1 MKDAKRLVLFY
12 LDQLNRRRW
21 LAIAFAWGVC
31 ILGWVAVAFM
41 PNRYVSEARF
51 YVDTTTLLNP
61 LLRGI
66 SVNSDDKTRDQEVAV
81 MQRTLTS
88 RPNLTRVAQMTDLDK
103 AAKSEAQL
111 QALINKLEDR
121 IAITS
126 QGPNLFL
133 VQYSDNSPETARSVV
148 QALLTIFV
156 ESSVGNK
163 REDIQTAKSFIETQI
178 ADYEGQ
184 LKTAEAK
191 LADFK
196 VKNIGFFSS
205 NSQTFAA
212 RLEGAREG
220 LESAKTDYQDAVA
233 QRDALNRQLNST
245 PRLIAVDAAS
255 PFAANGQV
263 QGTSLQ
269 QRIRALQTK
278 LEELRLQYT
287 DKHPDV
293 IATQEQ
299 LKRLTAPKVKGVKAD
314 AEDIDTPAFRVP
326 NDVYAQL
333 SMKVSDAETRVA
345 SSKHKLEEAERI
357 FNDLQQKASEAPR
370 VEAEFTNLNRDYEVL
385 KASYEGL
392 LQRRESARIAQAAD
406 STTEPVQFRVIAAP
420 ELPARPTGPKR
431 TIFNTIVLILGIAAG
446 AGFVVLLTTIED
458 HVATADD
465 LAEIANVPILGS
477 ISTVT
482 SLERRE
488 AAERKPDRFKFAAA
502 GLVAV
507 FLFVVVVGPNF
518 ASVADRF
525 SMWLS

>member
-12 LDQLNRRRW
+12 LGQLQRRRW

-31 ILGWVAVAFM
+31 ILGWTAVALM

-103 AAKSEAQL
+103 SAKSEAQL
-111 QALINKLEDR
+111 QSLINMLERR
-121 IAITS
+121 ITING
-126 QGPNLFL
+126 QGPNLFV
-133 VQYSDNSPETARSVV
+133 VQYSDNSPETARNVV

-163 REDIQTAKSFIETQI
+163 REDIQTARSFIEAQI

-196 VKNIGFFSS
+196 VKNVGFFSS

-212 RLEGAREG
+212 RLEAAGEG
-220 LESAKTDYQDAVA
+220 LESAKADYQDALA
-233 QRDALNRQLNST
+233 QRDALNRQLSTT

-255 PFAANGQV
+255 PFSSNGVQ
-263 QGTSLQ
+263 QGTTLQ
-269 QRIRALQTK
+269 QRIRLLQTK

-287 DKHPDV
+287 EKHPDV

-299 LKRLTAPKVKGVKAD
+299 LRRLTAPRKKGEM
-314 AEDIDTPAFRVP
+314 AEFDSDTPALRVP
-326 NDVYAQL
+326 NDVYAQI
-333 SMKVSDAETRVA
+333 SMKVSDADTRVA
-345 SSKHKLEEAERI
+345 SAKHKMEEADRI

-385 KASYEGL
+385 KASHEGL

-420 ELPARPTGPKR
+420 ELPATPAGPKR
-431 TIFNTIVLILGIAAG
+431 TIFNTIVLILGLAAG

-458 HVATADD
+458 QVATPDD
-465 LAEIANVPILGS
+465 LAAIANIPLLGS
-477 ISTVT
+477 VSTVPA
-482 SLERRE
+482 LEQR
-488 AAERKPDRFKFAAA
+488 AISERKPDRFKYAAA
-502 GLVAV
+502 GLAVA
-507 FLFVVVVGPNF
+507 FLFVVTVGPNF
-518 ASVADRF
+518 SSIADRF
-525 SMWLS
+525 QTWLS

>member
-21 LAIAFAWGVC
+21 IAIAFAWAVC

-103 AAKSEAQL
+103 AAKNDAQL
-111 QALINKLEDR
+111 QALINKLENR
-121 IAITS
+121 ITITS

-133 VQYSDNSPETARSVV
+133 VQYSDNSPETARNVV

-184 LKTAEAK
+184 LKTAEAR

-196 VKNIGFFSS
+196 VKNVGFFSS

-233 QRDALNRQLNST
+233 QRDALNRQLGAT

-255 PFAANGQV
+255 PFTANGAT

-287 DKHPDV
+287 EKHPDV
-293 IATQEQ
+293 IATEEQ
-299 LKRLTAPKVKGVKAD
+299 LKRLTAPRQKGVKAEF
-314 AEDIDTPAFRVP
+314 EDTDVPALRVP

-345 SSKHKLEEAERI
+345 SARHKLDEAQRI
-357 FNDLQQKASEAPR
+357 FTDLQQKASEAPR
-370 VEAEFTNLNRDYEVL
+370 IEAEFTNLNRDYEVL

-420 ELPARPTGPKR
+420 ELPARPSGPKR
-431 TIFNTIVLILGIAAG
+431 TIFNTIVLILGLAAG
-446 AGFVVLLTTIED
+446 AGFVVLLTTVED
-458 HVATADD
+458 HVATTDD

-477 ISTVT
+477 ISSVT
-482 SLERRE
+482 TLERRE
-488 AAERKPDRFKFAAA
+488 LAERRPDRFKFAAA
-502 GLVAV
+502 GLVAA
-507 FLFVVVVGPNF
+507 FLFVIAVGPNLT
-518 ASVADRF
+518 SIADRF
-525 SMWLS
+525 TMWLS